1 MRTLAIVIA
10 ACAVLQFPQLAEAG
24 NPIESGGGQYVDTN
38 HPKVTKDYYVVRE
51 GQSDK
56 CKVVKGNFGDKPFGA
71 VGGAPYAS
79 KKYATAALK
88 KFPDCKGGEADD
100 SMDTKSTR
108 KKADEARR

>member
-10 ACAVLQFPQLAEAG
+10 AFAVLQFPQLAEAG
-24 NPIESGGGQYVDTN
+24 NPIQPGGAAFVDTN
-38 HPKVTKDYYVVRE
+38 HPRVTKDYYVVRE

-71 VGGAPYAS
+71 VGSAPYAS

-100 SMDTKSTR
+100 SMDTKKHG
-108 KKADEARR
+108 KKGE

>member
-10 ACAVLQFPQLAEAG
+10 AFAVLQFPQLAEAG
-24 NPIESGGGQYVDTN
+24 RSIQPGGGQYVDTN

-56 CKVVKGNFGDKPFGA
+56 CKVVNGNFGDKPFGTI
-71 VGGAPYAS
+71 GGAPYAS

-88 KFPDCKGGEADD
+88 KFPECNGGEADEFT
-100 SMDTKSTR
+100 DTKKHG
-108 KKADEARR
+108 KKGE